1 MIAENERG
9 HRFHDWHC
17 SGKHAGIMA
26 SPRRELALLP
36 GSGDGFLLKRDCS
49 GWLECHA
56 KINVFAIADP
66 ALYASGVVCS
76 CPYFA
81 SPHFKWIIVLRAP
94 HPRRC
99 KPGADLK
106 TLCSW
111 YAQHRFRQVCF
122 ELVKNRLAE
131 AGCNATRHAFNH
143 APRLSRLRRE
153 LARSAI
159 SFVSLPWRPGSGRYF
174 SPRLSSSQWS
184 DQFSQR
190 RREFA
195 SRRRRSRSRHTT

>member
-1 MIAENERG
+1 VRLLLPQGVIERGLKIEFFDSLGRRQASLRPTANRLVPQGVIAENERG
-9 HRFHDWHC
+9 HCFHDRHS

-26 SPRRELALLP
+26 SPRRELTLLL

-49 GWLECHA
+49 GWLECHP

-81 SPHFKWIIVLRAP
+81 SPHFKWVIVLRAP

-99 KPGADLK
+99 KPAADLK
-106 TLCSW
+106 ALCSW
-111 YAQHRFRQVCF
+111 YAQHRFCQICF

-131 AGCNATRHAFNH
+131 AGCNATRYAFNH
-143 APRLSRLRRE
+143 AP
-153 LARSAI
+153 
-159 SFVSLPWRPGSGRYF
+159 
-174 SPRLSSSQWS
+174 
-184 DQFSQR
+184 D
-190 RREFA
+190 
-195 SRRRRSRSRHTT
+195 